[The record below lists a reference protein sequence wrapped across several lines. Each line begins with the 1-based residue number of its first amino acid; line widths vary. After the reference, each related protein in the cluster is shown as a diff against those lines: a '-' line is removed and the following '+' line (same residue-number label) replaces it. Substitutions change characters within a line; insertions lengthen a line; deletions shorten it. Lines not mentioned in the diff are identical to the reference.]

1 MFKESRTSSKA
12 LTPNRGGSFL
22 FFIINKTIKHD
33 EKENEREWT
42 TSKEVP
48 RSNGWACHQAVVL
61 TDADGGLGTE
71 DGADGEADNELC
83 VSVELGALGTETG
96 IGAVEGKP

>member
-1 MFKESRTSSKA
+1 M
-12 LTPNRGGSFL
+12 
-22 FFIINKTIKHD
+22 
-33 EKENEREWT
+33 
-42 TSKEVP
+42 V
-48 RSNGWACHQAVVL
+48 C